1 MSADPPCSVCGH
13 PITLSRCWRL
23 TCPTNG
29 ARESFKV
36 AQEHAAAR
44 GREIMS
50 GHPST
55 WGEPPE
61 PEFML

>member
-36 AQEHAAAR
+36 ARR
-44 GREIMS
+44 GDQPAPAEQ
-50 GHPST
+50 GK
-55 WGEPPE
+55 
-61 PEFML
+61 ML